1 MMRMLRYVFILVVVL
16 VTMTAGAAAA
26 ETPGQ
31 TVLFVKASDL
41 SVYESQ
47 DPTLGDVYLLQ
58 FDIPAEMA
66 SVRRAYLELY
76 VDAAS
81 RTIAGHT
88 NDTPVI
94 EVYAL
99 KSPFSG
105 TVDPSQFKPQT
116 LPTARN
122 VVAGTNKRC
131 VTDITEIVRAFATD
145 VTKNHGLLVGSLTG
159 DREGVYT
166 IRTDGFEG
174 KGVARIT
181 LLH

>member
-1 MMRMLRYVFILVVVL
+1 
-16 VTMTAGAAAA
+16 
-26 ETPGQ
+26 
-31 TVLFVKASDL
+31 
-41 SVYESQ
+41 
-47 DPTLGDVYLLQ
+47 LGDVYLLR
-58 FDIPAEMA
+58 FDLPAEMA

-81 RTIAGHT
+81 RAIDGSA

-116 LPTARN
+116 IPTARN
-122 VVAGTNKRC
+122 AVARTNKRF

-145 VTKNHGLLVGSLTG
+145 ATTNHGLLVGSVTG
-159 DREGVYT
+159 DREGVYA

-181 LLH
+181 VLH